1 MTVKTLLRKNQLEL
15 ALIKLGDISQLTKD
29 NGSDREQ
36 KYIQNSLRVVKYE
49 LIRQLTN
56 IKQFDKI
63 EQQESD

>member
-15 ALIKLGDISQLTKD
+15 ALIKLGDIVQLTKD

>member
-15 ALIKLGDISQLTKD
+15 ALIKLGDIVQLTKD

-36 KYIQNSLRVVKYE
+36 KYIQDSLRVVKYE

>member
-1 MTVKTLLRKNQLEL
+1 MDKKL

-36 KYIQNSLRVVKYE
+36 KYIKDSLRVLKYE